1 MQRDWYVSWWENE
14 IEWLLLIFQLY
25 QWGHHMWVWEGYYMY
40 RDRIKGGKLP
50 SESEEA
56 SCTIGECPGS
66 AEGSFEI
73 LG

>member
-1 MQRDWYVSWWENE
+1 
-14 IEWLLLIFQLY
+14 
-25 QWGHHMWVWEGYYMY
+25 MY

-73 LG
+73 FDPKFKAKLIIFYTASLTMLNCSDGGGLDKSKIGF

>member
-1 MQRDWYVSWWENE
+1 
-14 IEWLLLIFQLY
+14 
-25 QWGHHMWVWEGYYMY
+25 MY
-40 RDRIKGGKLP
+40 RDRLKGGKLP